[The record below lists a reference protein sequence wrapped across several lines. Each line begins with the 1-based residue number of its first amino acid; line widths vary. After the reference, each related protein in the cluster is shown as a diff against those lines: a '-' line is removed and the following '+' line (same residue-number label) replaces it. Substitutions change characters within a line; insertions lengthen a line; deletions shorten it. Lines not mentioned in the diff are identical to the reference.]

1 MASGVKV
8 NDEVKHVYNE
18 LKSMKYHYAVF
29 AMNDDLTEIIVL
41 SKKENVSKAT
51 PTDDGTY
58 EELVKELTSA
68 KDARGKSLCRYAV
81 MDMPYS
87 KGGMDK
93 SKVLFFAWAPD
104 DSPIKQK
111 MIYASS
117 KDALVKEL
125 QSGIT
130 KIQASDDG
138 DLDKKDIQTKLINAD
153 RYE

>member
-1 MASGVKV
+1 MLSIGSLL
-8 NDEVKHVYNE
+8 E
-18 LKSMKYHYAVF
+18 LKC
-29 AMNDDLTEIIVL
+29 E
-41 SKKENVSKAT
+41 ENN
-51 PTDDGTY
+51 
-58 EELVKELTSA
+58 
-68 KDARGKSLCRYAV
+68 
-81 MDMPYS
+81 
-87 KGGMDK
+87 
-93 SKVLFFAWAPD
+93 LFYRAPD